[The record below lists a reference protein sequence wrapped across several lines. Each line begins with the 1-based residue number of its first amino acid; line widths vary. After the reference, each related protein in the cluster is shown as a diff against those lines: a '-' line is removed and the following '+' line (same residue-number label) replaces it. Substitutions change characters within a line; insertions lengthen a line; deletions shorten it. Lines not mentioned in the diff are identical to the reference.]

1 MEKDT
6 ADKMRGMV
14 RRVVLKNIVDDG
26 ETQTASV
33 EIAPGIWRDKVEIQ
47 QPYGVAS
54 SVPEDG
60 AVGLAVAVGG
70 NEDDLAIVS
79 ISNPSSRM
87 GNLKPGET
95 ALYNQHGDG
104 VHVGSDGTVTIQAGT
119 SIVLKVGGVT
129 VTISGEGV
137 AIEGGTITH
146 DGVVIDKTHIH
157 TGVVPGGGLSG
168 PPPGG

>member
-6 ADKMRGMV
+6 ADKVRGMV

-60 AVGLAVAVGG
+60 AVGLAIAIGG

-79 ISNPSSRM
+79 ISNPSARM
-87 GNLKPGET
+87 GQLSPGAA
-95 ALYNQHGDG
+95 ALYNMFGDSIVIDANG
-104 VHVGSDGTVTIQAGT
+104 NINIKAGT
-119 SIVLKVGGVT
+119 SVVFTIGGVK
-129 VTISGEGV
+129 VTISAEGV
-137 AIEGGTITH
+137 AFEGGTITH

>member
-6 ADKMRGMV
+6 ADKVRGMV

-47 QPYGVAS
+47 QPYGIAS

-60 AVGLAVAVGG
+60 AVGLAIAIGG

-79 ISNPSSRM
+79 IGNPSSRM

-104 VHVGSDGTVTIQAGT
+104 VHVGADGVVTIQAGT

-129 VTISGEGV
+129 VTVSPEG
-137 AIEGGTITH
+137 IDIDGGTVRN
-146 DGVVIDKTHIH
+146 DSVVIDKTHTH
-157 TGVVPGGGLSG
+157 TDVVPGGGLSG